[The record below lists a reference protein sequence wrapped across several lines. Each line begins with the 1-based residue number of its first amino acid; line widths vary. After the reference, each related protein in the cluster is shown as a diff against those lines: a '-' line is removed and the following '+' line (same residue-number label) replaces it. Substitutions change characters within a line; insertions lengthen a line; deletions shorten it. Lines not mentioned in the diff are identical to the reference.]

1 MLIRATQNDFCRV
14 GDLSFDMLGHRY
26 DNGVAEAELHVEPH
40 SARPFDLSPGIRLER
55 STISYSD
62 KVKGHCEAFGH
73 AGDRILDE
81 SAGET
86 PHGTLFLDFRIFD
99 GES

>member
-1 MLIRATQNDFCRV
+1 MLIRATQNNFCQV
-14 GDLSFDMLGHRY
+14 GDLSFDMLRHWY
-26 DNGVAEAELHVEPH
+26 DNGMAEAELHVEPH
-40 SARPFDLSPGIRLER
+40 SARPFDLPPGIRLER
-55 STISYSD
+55 STISDSN
-62 KVKGHCEAFGH
+62 KVKGHGEALGH
-73 AGDRILDE
+73 AGDCILDE